1 MLTYQDVETLVR
13 QDFEA
18 FTPAIVEP
26 ITQYYKIRHIR
37 MATLI
42 ILVAFS
48 DKTCYMMDDV
58 HDMVNALNRLF
69 FFGLACGRSMEETN

>member
-26 ITQYYKIRHIR
+26 IAQYHKIRHIC
-37 MATLI
+37 MATQI

-48 DKTCYMMDDV
+48 NKTCYMMSDV
-58 HDMVNALNRLF
+58 HDMIHALNHLF